1 MAEPVNNSPSDGA
14 NDTAG
19 ADKSDVKETKGGKTF
34 TQEQL
39 GQKLSEERKKLR
51 EEFEKEKADALASEK
66 AEWERQSKLT
76 EEQRAKEAQEAQ
88 RKELEKREHDIT
100 MRERRSEAIERL
112 NEKGISTKLVDFVV
126 DADSDKTE
134 RNIEVLEKEFNKAV
148 EEGVKAKLAGK
159 TPTDKGSTTQG
170 GKSTDGS
177 ANNGIISKDGYRAF

>member
-1 MAEPVNNSPSDGA
+1 MTEPVNNSPSDGN
-14 NDTAG
+14 NDAAG
-19 ADKSDVKETKGGKTF
+19 ADNSDVKDNKGSKTF
-34 TQEQL
+34 SQEQL

-51 EEFEKEKADALASEK
+51 EEFEKEKANALAAEK

-88 RKELEKREHDIT
+88 RQELEKREHDIT

-112 NEKGISTKLVDFVV
+112 NEKGIPTKLVEFVV

-148 EEGVKAKLAGK
+148 EEGIKAKLAGK

-170 GKSTDGS
+170 GNPANSS
-177 ANNGIISKDGYRAF
+177 SNNGIIARDGYRAF

>member
-1 MAEPVNNSPSDGA
+1 MADEANNSTSDGNEA
-14 NDTAG
+14 TG
-19 ADKSDVKETKGGKTF
+19 AEKSDVKDNKGSSKTF

-39 GQKLSEERKKLR
+39 GQKLSEERKRLR
-51 EEFEKEKADALASEK
+51 DEFEKEKADALASEK

-88 RKELEKREHDIT
+88 IKELEKREHEIT
-100 MRERRSEAIERL
+100 MRERRSEAIEKL
-112 NEKGISTKLVDFVV
+112 NEAGISTKLVDFVV
-126 DADSDKTE
+126 DADSDKTDQ
-134 RNIEVLEKEFNKAV
+134 NIETLKAEFNKAV
-148 EEGVKAKLAGK
+148 EEGVKSKLAGR